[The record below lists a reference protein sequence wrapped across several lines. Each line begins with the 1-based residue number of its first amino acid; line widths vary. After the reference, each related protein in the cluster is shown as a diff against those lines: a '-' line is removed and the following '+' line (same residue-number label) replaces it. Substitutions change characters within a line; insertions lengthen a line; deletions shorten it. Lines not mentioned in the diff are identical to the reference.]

1 MPQVANSGSFSADNP
16 KRGPGRPKGS
26 VNKITA
32 DIKSALLQAFD
43 ELGGVAY
50 LKKQAKENPQAFMTL
65 IGKVLPTQTEL
76 SGPNGGE
83 IPLGIEVRFVGANH
97 GG

>member
-1 MPQVANSGSFSADNP
+1 MPQVANSGSFNADNP
-16 KRGPGRPKGS
+16 RRGPGRPKGS

-43 ELGGVAY
+43 EVGGPAY
-50 LKKQAKENPQAFMTL
+50 LKQQAKENPQAFMTL
-65 IGKVLPTQTEL
+65 LGKVIPTKTEH
-76 SGPNGGE
+76 SGPDGGE
-83 IPLGIEVRFVGANH
+83 IPLGIEVRFVGANN